1 MVVGIEIDP
10 QGKRFAGDR
19 IKVEIGSQDDG
30 EFLAEVT
37 RKYFPDV
44 VIDDGSHRPDHQ
56 IFSFEHLFPALAPA
70 GCYIVE
76 DVSVARSERYGG
88 ISATS
93 YFGRLQEGLMSRWTC
108 GGLDAVPPWVRTEV
122 SRVDVFRGAVAVW
135 KSEAINFS
143 SNVNWL
149 EELVRRSE
157 KPESWLYLSE
167 YLDRRAGLLD
177 RALDA
182 ARRGAQLE
190 PWNAWFRVRIG
201 EILLK
206 MGDREGA
213 IAAARSAADDPA
225 VVVDIDRVGEGC
237 AVEVEG
243 EVVEVV
249 HHAAG
254 PEEGVLR
261 IGFGFGDADDEA
273 EVVHGHQ
280 DPAYHW
286 TV

>member
-1 MVVGIEIDP
+1 
-10 QGKRFAGDR
+10 
-19 IKVEIGSQDDG
+19 
-30 EFLAEVT
+30 
-37 RKYFPDV
+37 
-44 VIDDGSHRPDHQ
+44 
-56 IFSFEHLFPALAPA
+56 
-70 GCYIVE
+70 
-76 DVSVARSERYGG
+76 
-88 ISATS
+88 
-93 YFGRLQEGLMSRWTC
+93 MSRWTC

-190 PWNAWFRVRIG
+190 PWNAWFQVRIG
-201 EILLK
+201 EILKK

-213 IAAARSAADDPA
+213 IAAARSTAALERQWHPDQPNPFF
-225 VVVDIDRVGEGC
+225 EQF
-237 AVEVEG
+237 
-243 EVVEVV
+243 
-249 HHAAG
+249 
-254 PEEGVLR
+254 LNR
-261 IGFGFGDADDEA
+261 ILGSA
-273 EVVHGHQ
+273 
-280 DPAYHW
+280 
-286 TV
+286 